1 MYPVKD
7 RLINQMIVS
16 GFSSA
21 LVDVGGGMGQT
32 LEDFRVHVPEYT
44 GDLVLQDLPEVVEAA
59 RMQGLHARISLQ
71 AHDFF
76 TPQPVKGARAYFM
89 RSVLHDVGEYPRA
102 ALKGYKNSLAL
113 QSVPYSRL
121 PLGLSDLTTGFTD
134 N

>member
-7 RLINQMIVS
+7 RLIERMNVGGS
-16 GFSSA
+16 SSA

-44 GDLVLQDLPEVVEAA
+44 GELVLQDLPEVIEVA
-59 RMQGLHARISLQ
+59 RRQGLDARISLQ

-89 RSVLHDVGEYPRA
+89 RSVLHDVSEYPRA
-102 ALKGYKNSLAL
+102 ARTGCRSLYSSCPWAY
-113 QSVPYSRL
+113 QS
-121 PLGLSDLTTGFTD
+121 
-134 N
+134 